1 MGRWI
6 EMRGRIIEETSE
18 PVCAQKLNAEMNSK
32 GVGPNYLHKK
42 GHSLLCFCRCDG
54 SAVSGLRS
62 LSRLWGG

>member
-32 GVGPNYLHKK
+32 GVGPEWQLD
-42 GHSLLCFCRCDG
+42 SDQCFWG
-54 SAVSGLRS
+54 ILR
-62 LSRLWGG
+62 